1 MYSSRDSES
10 YSGGYSN
17 YPSGYPNPAPGE
29 PLARRYAPAQQPRRR
44 IGVKESDGGLGVAFR
59 TSIGFLAVIW
69 IVFFIDLYVF
79 GGGLRQFGVR
89 PRDTQGLWG
98 IFAAPLLHADMAHL
112 VSNSLPG
119 ALFAGLVAWSSRRL
133 FWQVTFLVTVVS
145 GGLTWLIGGIDTVHI
160 GASGLIY
167 GWLAFLVVRGFVN
180 RAALQ
185 ILLGLLL
192 LFSYSGLIWG
202 VLPTQAAVS
211 WQMHLFGAVG
221 GIWAAT
227 MFKRGRN

>member
-1 MYSSRDSES
+1 M
-10 YSGGYSN
+10 
-17 YPSGYPNPAPGE
+17 
-29 PLARRYAPAQQPRRR
+29 
-44 IGVKESDGGLGVAFR
+44 
-59 TSIGFLAVIW
+59 
-69 IVFFIDLYVF
+69 
-79 GGGLRQFGVR
+79 
-89 PRDTQGLWG
+89 
-98 IFAAPLLHADMAHL
+98 
-112 VSNSLPG
+112 
-119 ALFAGLVAWSSRRL
+119 
-133 FWQVTFLVTVVS
+133 VS

-227 MFKRGRN
+227 MFKRARN